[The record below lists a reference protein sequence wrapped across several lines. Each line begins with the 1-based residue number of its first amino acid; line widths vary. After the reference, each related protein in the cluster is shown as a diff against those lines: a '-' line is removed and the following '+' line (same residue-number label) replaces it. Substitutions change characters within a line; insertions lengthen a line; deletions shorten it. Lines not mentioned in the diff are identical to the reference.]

1 MNLAGSTFTLK
12 RIFEISSHHHSQ
24 IKSTMHALF
33 TFMAECQKLRL
44 NTKMK
49 MRMKLFAFE
58 VQVQTKLFN
67 NA

>member
-58 VQVQTKLFN
+58 VQTKLFN